1 MDRLLVDEPV
11 EPARDVEA
19 PAEGPAE
26 PDALVETMDTE
37 VRETGGIAAR
47 TGRAFHRV
55 RAQARGVGAA
65 ADGEE
70 PARMHAGTVEAVRAG
85 GAKAAEA
92 AEAAAAEAA
101 VRRHFDDI
109 RGRLSQHGRP
119 RAPVAPRSCEE
130 GPGCPPV
137 G

>member
-1 MDRLLVDEPV
+1 
-11 EPARDVEA
+11 
-19 PAEGPAE
+19 
-26 PDALVETMDTE
+26 MDTE

-55 RAQARGVGAA
+55 RAQVRGIGAA

-70 PARMHAGTVEAVRAG
+70 PARMPAGTVEAVRAG

-92 AEAAAAEAA
+92 A

-109 RGRLSQHGRP
+109 RGRLSRHGRP

>member
-55 RAQARGVGAA
+55 RAQVRGIGAA

-70 PARMHAGTVEAVRAG
+70 PARMPAGTVEAVRAG
-85 GAKAAEA
+85 GAKAAE
-92 AEAAAAEAA
+92 AAEAA

-109 RGRLSQHGRP
+109 RGRLSQHGRA

>member
-55 RAQARGVGAA
+55 RAQVRGIGAA

-70 PARMHAGTVEAVRAG
+70 PARMHAGTVEAVR
-85 GAKAAEA
+85 
-92 AEAAAAEAA
+92 
-101 VRRHFDDI
+101 RHFDDI
-109 RGRLSQHGRP
+109 RGRLSQHGRA